1 MSIRTTVTG
10 DPSGVFATAEW
21 IRGGLA
27 RAVTDTADRVFTARN
42 RADSGWQGTAG
53 EAFRDTL
60 TRGGRLA
67 DELAGDAEAIAA
79 RFEEVAVSLRWTQR
93 EMRRIRS
100 EAVAA
105 GLPVTE
111 HTVEEPGPVPL
122 DPGPAPTGSAATP
135 DALRAHADA
144 VTARQT
150 IANRQRVYESLRVQ
164 AESVF
169 ADWRATSADISS
181 TAENF
186 LRKQWPTIGSSVVA
200 AGESAANYDRFIKS
214 GRVGMLGDEAALRS
228 SWAESA
234 WRAGNRGEFE
244 RLLGQSDEFAARAGT
259 ASDDVAAYGRTIGRA
274 GLAFSGALTVGAVA
288 YDMSNGESA
297 VQAVA
302 SNGVGLASS
311 VVVSSAVSGA
321 LAGTAVGGPVGFA
334 IGAGAGVLAG
344 AITSGAVD
352 HAFEEG
358 SDDVRRLADDA
369 GEALDSGID
378 DARGVVSG
386 LV

>member
-1 MSIRTTVTG
+1 MPIRTTVTG
-10 DPSGVFATAEW
+10 DPSAVFAAAEW
-21 IRGGLA
+21 IRGTLA

-60 TRGGRLA
+60 TRGGQLA
-67 DELAGDAEAIAA
+67 DELVGDADGIAA
-79 RFEEVAVSLRWTQR
+79 RFDEVAASLRWTQR
-93 EMRRIRS
+93 EMRRIRT

-111 HTVEEPGPVPL
+111 RTVEEPGPLPP
-122 DPGPAPTGSAATP
+122 DPGPAPMGSAATP
-135 DALRAHADA
+135 DALRAHAEA
-144 VTARQT
+144 VTARQNF
-150 IANRQRVYESLRVQ
+150 AARQRVYEKLRVE
-164 AESVF
+164 AEVAHAEWS
-169 ADWRATSADISS
+169 ATGADINN
-181 TAENF
+181 TAGRF
-186 LRKQWPTIGSSVVA
+186 LRKNWPTIGSSVVA
-200 AGESAANYDRFIKS
+200 AGESVANYDRSIKS
-214 GRVGMLGDEAALRS
+214 AQAGMLGDEAALRG
-228 SWAESA
+228 SWAERA

-244 RLLGQSDEFAARAGT
+244 RLLGRSEKYATRAST
-259 ASDDVAAYGRTIGRA
+259 ASDDVAAYGKTIGRA

-297 VQAVA
+297 AQAVS

-334 IGAGAGVLAG
+334 VGAIAGVAAG

-352 HAFEEG
+352 HAFENG
-358 SDDVRRLADDA
+358 SDDVGRLADDA
-369 GEALDSGID
+369 GEVLDSGVD
-378 DARGVVSG
+378 DARGIVSG